1 MGLGYSCAIGLKKSL
16 EYDVGSVTLVESDG
30 TFVADDLNKM
40 MSYLDDGDMI
50 VGTRVIQVLSEKGT
64 QLGMIHVW
72 GNYILAK
79 LIQLKFFSLLHI
91 GSVSLTDVGC
101 IYRVIRKDS
110 LEKIIGKFIDPDGL
124 VTPNYEIALFLTI
137 EALKQNLRLI
147 EIPVIF
153 KRRIGKSKIESQKK
167 YYCKK
172 IN

>member
-1 MGLGYSCAIGLKKSL
+1 MICYQQGLGYSCAIGLKKSL

-79 LIQLKFFSLLHI
+79 LIAAN
-91 GSVSLTDVGC
+91 VS
-101 IYRVIRKDS
+101 
-110 LEKIIGKFIDPDGL
+110 GKFL
-124 VTPNYEIALFLTI
+124 SYALFAI
-137 EALKQNLRLI
+137 AKHFVFSFI
-147 EIPVIF
+147 VM
-153 KRRIGKSKIESQKK
+153 
-167 YYCKK
+167 
-172 IN
+172 

>member
-1 MGLGYSCAIGLKKSL
+1 M
-16 EYDVGSVTLVESDG
+16 
-30 TFVADDLNKM
+30 
-40 MSYLDDGDMI
+40 
-50 VGTRVIQVLSEKGT
+50 
-64 QLGMIHVW
+64 
-72 GNYILAK
+72 

-167 YYCKK
+167 FNAIK
-172 IN
+172 IGFIFLWYILKS